1 MTEGILL
8 RWVLTLD
15 HPGVLCT
22 QGDHENPRLKKEA
35 EESETEKEK

>member
-8 RWVLTLD
+8 RWVLTLH

-35 EESETEKEK
+35 EESETENEK